1 MTRFNTGNPIN
12 SLAEEDFYDN
22 CLSLDQAM
30 NSTEPTWRDRFNVEK
45 PTIDA
50 ALKSAGFMPAGF
62 DFVTGGTLQP
72 GDRNKAVYNP
82 APNGDNNWYR
92 WNGVFP
98 KEIAANSQPNPK
110 DENNWV
116 LAHFRI
122 GIVEKEA
129 LRRSYA
135 EAGLNLVDG
144 SFEAGG
150 TVTTPSD
157 VLLYEADSKA
167 YSWDGALPKVVP
179 VGSTPATSGG
189 IGAGAWV
196 DRTDVTLRSD
206 LASKS
211 GSGLVGYQPAG
222 TGAVATTVQSK
233 LRETVSVTDFYAN
246 GVSGARVDPTGVIDS
261 TAGIQAAIDA
271 AFMLGGADVFFPAGN
286 YKCGVLTMR
295 QNVSLRGMGAIQ
307 GGASRITCTGA
318 YAFKTNGTHR
328 THFFNIYNL
337 TVIGIRGT
345 TDFIDQSLGGSWGY
359 STIVGCYFVNFRYVD
374 LLVTGNRYKD
384 NNFQN
389 AVYCRFRGADFT
401 VSDNFF
407 GFDDQDTT
415 RTAADYF
422 VSIHAASGVDFTGN
436 YITSMRPAANPPI
449 PLVVQTSSTD
459 VRLYSNWL
467 DGGQSR
473 CLLIYGGSAR
483 ILAHGNRMA
492 VVYPA
497 ECIPVELNNVTD
509 IQITQNIIIGLNAS
523 APFVTFNGPLER
535 CEVLDNIVN
544 SRTDATIHGY
554 TNATNNQDVRMRGYG
569 LAVKNFSASGDIVP
583 ALYGSTITNQG
594 STGVIF
600 IYVYPRKFKAGNFFN
615 FTRTDTTK
623 RMIFNNVESG
633 SNIYDSDTAGFN
645 RGRVFSY
652 ADGSVVVEQM

>member
-1 MTRFNTGNPIN
+1 MSCNDIPSLLDLQNTKVRIDHFAELIDGTPSGTSTNPI
-12 SLAEEDFYDN
+12 
-22 CLSLDQAM
+22 
-30 NSTEPTWRDRFNVEK
+30 TGTVHPTYERAIENLGFKPASFN
-45 PTIDA
+45 
-50 ALKSAGFMPAGF
+50 
-62 DFVTGGTLQP
+62 FVTGGTL
-72 GDRNKAVYNP
+72 GVYDADKCIYNP
-82 APNGDNNWYR
+82 APAGDNNWYS
-92 WNGVFP
+92 WSGSLPHDVDP
-98 KEIAANSQPNPK
+98 GTNPT
-110 DENNWV
+110 
-116 LAHFRI
+116 A
-122 GIVEKEA
+122 
-129 LRRSYA
+129 
-135 EAGLNLVDG
+135 
-144 SFEAGG
+144 
-150 TVTTPSD
+150 D
-157 VLLYEADSKA
+157 VQ
-167 YSWDGALPKVVP
+167 
-179 VGSTPATSGG
+179 
-189 IGAGAWV
+189 WV

-318 YAFKTNGTHR
+318 YAFKHNG

-337 TVIGIRGT
+337 TVIGIRGI
-345 TDFIDQSLGGSWGY
+345 TDFIDQSLGGSWAY

-374 LLVTGNRYKD
+374 LLITGNRYKD

-422 VSIHAASGVDFTGN
+422 VSIHAASGVNFTGN

-473 CLLIYGGSAR
+473 CLLIQGGSAR

-509 IQITQNIIIGLNAS
+509 IQITQNLICDLNAS
-523 APFVTFNGPLER
+523 APFVIFNGPLER

-554 TNATNNQDVRMRGYG
+554 TNATINHDVRMRGYG

-623 RMIFNNVESG
+623 RMIFNNGESG

-652 ADGSVVVEQM
+652 ADGRVVVEQM

>member
-1 MTRFNTGNPIN
+1 MTVRNVKKNLAGQQDLLPGVGPYNQIRRGVAVSMDGPAKSYIELWKSYCGDAYVGTFEDGFTAITGNVAV
-12 SLAEEDFYDN
+12 S
-22 CLSLDQAM
+22 LSLGKAYRY
-30 NSTEPTWRDRFNVEK
+30 TG
-45 PTIDA
+45 A
-50 ALKSAGFMPAGF
+50 AL
-62 DFVTGGTLQP
+62 VTVAK
-72 GDRNKAVYNP
+72 DSS
-82 APNGDNNWYR
+82 PNINWSELVVSIDSLLVR
-92 WNGVFP
+92 
-98 KEIAANSQPNPK
+98 
-110 DENNWV
+110 
-116 LAHFRI
+116 
-122 GIVEKEA
+122 EA

-135 EAGLNLVDG
+135 EAGYNLVDG

-318 YAFKTNGTHR
+318 YAFKTNGTR
-328 THFFNIYNL
+328 FFNIYNL
-337 TVIGIRGT
+337 TVIGIRGI
-345 TDFIDQSLGGSWGY
+345 TDFIDQSLGGSWAY

-422 VSIHAASGVDFTGN
+422 VSIHAASGVNFTGN

-449 PLVVQTSSTD
+449 PLVVHGSND

-473 CLLIYGGSAR
+473 CLLIDGGSAR

-509 IQITQNIIIGLNAS
+509 IQITQNIIIELNAS

-544 SRTDATIHGY
+544 SRTDATIHRY
-554 TNATNNQDVRMRGYG
+554 ANATINQDVRMRGYG

-623 RMIFNNVESG
+623 RMIFNNGESG